1 MYSRKLPLYDVL
13 VAKSKKEITN
23 EDKIQI
29 ESILNE
35 LDLARSNQIVV
46 LLLHCYFLNNPTLNP
61 FTPENCSVK
70 TTSRN
75 SINNL
80 PYDIKI
86 GPSGKGLSFDFDQL
100 NLPTQLLLGAYCGCG
115 V

>member
-1 MYSRKLPLYDVL
+1 MYCRPLPLYDAL
-13 VAKSKKEITN
+13 VAKSKSTITN
-23 EDKIQI
+23 EDKIRI

-35 LDLARSNQIVV
+35 LDPARANQIVV
-46 LLLHCYFLNNPTLNP
+46 LLIHSYFLNNPTMNP
-61 FTPENCSVK
+61 FTPENCSIK

-75 SINNL
+75 SVNNL

-100 NLPTQLLLGAYCGCG
+100 TLPIQLLLGSFCG

>member
-1 MYSRKLPLYDVL
+1 MYCRKLPLYDTL
-13 VAKSKKEITN
+13 IIKCKKEITN
-23 EDKIQI
+23 EDKVQI

-35 LDLARSNQIVV
+35 LDLARTNQIVI
-46 LLLHCYFLNNPTLNP
+46 LLVHCYYLNNPNINP
-61 FTPENCSVK
+61 FTLENCSIK

-75 SINNL
+75 SVNNL

-100 NLPTQLLLGAYCGCG
+100 NLTTQLLLGAYCSCG